1 MINDDIKVAQKIVS
15 HSKSNVSEKP
25 YHSNSFIYRT
35 TNEEISKYQF
45 LLENKDSILSVIAS
59 GNQILNNIFA
69 GGKNIT
75 GFDISTF
82 PKYYLNLQIGA
93 LEVFNL
99 DEFIK
104 FFYEDIEDS
113 EYDDMYDLIHP
124 FLDKETK
131 LFWDGLLNYFD
142 FSEIKDSTLFSS
154 EPVFIDKVQKENVYL
169 HSTNNYNKLKTNIAN
184 SNITY
189 LTGDIFKLANSL
201 KSGYD
206 LINLSSIVYYNDQE
220 DYKKLLSNLPLNE
233 NGEILTYLYDTKIA
247 SHFNFPSCEIHK
259 FPDSKSGMLVY
270 KKMR

>member
-1 MINDDIKVAQKIVS
+1 MINDDIKAAQKIVS

-154 EPVFIDKVQKENVYL
+154 
-169 HSTNNYNKLKTNIAN
+169 
-184 SNITY
+184 
-189 LTGDIFKLANSL
+189 
-201 KSGYD
+201 
-206 LINLSSIVYYNDQE
+206 
-220 DYKKLLSNLPLNE
+220 
-233 NGEILTYLYDTKIA
+233 
-247 SHFNFPSCEIHK
+247 
-259 FPDSKSGMLVY
+259 
-270 KKMR
+270 

>member
-82 PKYYLNLQIGA
+82 PKYYLNLQIGS

-142 FSEIKDSTLFSS
+142 FSEIKD
-154 EPVFIDKVQKENVYL
+154 
-169 HSTNNYNKLKTNIAN
+169 
-184 SNITY
+184 
-189 LTGDIFKLANSL
+189 
-201 KSGYD
+201 
-206 LINLSSIVYYNDQE
+206 
-220 DYKKLLSNLPLNE
+220 
-233 NGEILTYLYDTKIA
+233 
-247 SHFNFPSCEIHK
+247 
-259 FPDSKSGMLVY
+259 LVLV
-270 KKMR
+270 

>member
-1 MINDDIKVAQKIVS
+1 MINDDIKAAQKIVS

-82 PKYYLNLQIGA
+82 PKYYLNLQVGA

-124 FLDKETK
+124 FLDKETR

-154 EPVFIDKVQKENVYL
+154 
-169 HSTNNYNKLKTNIAN
+169 
-184 SNITY
+184 
-189 LTGDIFKLANSL
+189 
-201 KSGYD
+201 
-206 LINLSSIVYYNDQE
+206 
-220 DYKKLLSNLPLNE
+220 
-233 NGEILTYLYDTKIA
+233 
-247 SHFNFPSCEIHK
+247 
-259 FPDSKSGMLVY
+259 
-270 KKMR
+270 

>member
-206 LINLSSIVYYNDQE
+206 LINLSSIVYYND
-220 DYKKLLSNLPLNE
+220 
-233 NGEILTYLYDTKIA
+233 
-247 SHFNFPSCEIHK
+247 
-259 FPDSKSGMLVY
+259 
-270 KKMR
+270 

>member
-124 FLDKETK
+124 FLDKE
-131 LFWDGLLNYFD
+131 
-142 FSEIKDSTLFSS
+142 
-154 EPVFIDKVQKENVYL
+154 V
-169 HSTNNYNKLKTNIAN
+169 
-184 SNITY
+184 
-189 LTGDIFKLANSL
+189 
-201 KSGYD
+201 
-206 LINLSSIVYYNDQE
+206 
-220 DYKKLLSNLPLNE
+220 
-233 NGEILTYLYDTKIA
+233 IL
-247 SHFNFPSCEIHK
+247 
-259 FPDSKSGMLVY
+259 
-270 KKMR
+270 

>member
-1 MINDDIKVAQKIVS
+1 MGENIMINDDIKVAQKIVS

-131 LFWDGLLNYFD
+131 LFF
-142 FSEIKDSTLFSS
+142 E
-154 EPVFIDKVQKENVYL
+154 VFL
-169 HSTNNYNKLKTNIAN
+169 HFLQRYQ
-184 SNITY
+184 
-189 LTGDIFKLANSL
+189 
-201 KSGYD
+201 D
-206 LINLSSIVYYNDQE
+206 L
-220 DYKKLLSNLPLNE
+220 
-233 NGEILTYLYDTKIA
+233 
-247 SHFNFPSCEIHK
+247 
-259 FPDSKSGMLVY
+259 
-270 KKMR
+270 

>member
-1 MINDDIKVAQKIVS
+1 MINDDIKAAQKIVS

-59 GNQILNNIFA
+59 GNQLLNNIFA

-154 EPVFIDKVQKENVYL
+154 
-169 HSTNNYNKLKTNIAN
+169 
-184 SNITY
+184 
-189 LTGDIFKLANSL
+189 
-201 KSGYD
+201 
-206 LINLSSIVYYNDQE
+206 
-220 DYKKLLSNLPLNE
+220 
-233 NGEILTYLYDTKIA
+233 
-247 SHFNFPSCEIHK
+247 
-259 FPDSKSGMLVY
+259 
-270 KKMR
+270 

>member
-1 MINDDIKVAQKIVS
+1 MINDDIRTAQKIVS
-15 HSKSNVSEKP
+15 HSKSNVLEKP

-45 LLENKDSILSVIAS
+45 LLENRDSILSVIAS
-59 GNQILNNIFA
+59 GNQILNSIFA
-69 GGKNIT
+69 GSKNIT

-93 LEVFNL
+93 LVAFNL

-104 FFYEDIEDS
+104 FFYEDIDDL
-113 EYDDMYDLIHP
+113 EYDDMYDLIQP

-142 FSEIKDSTLFSS
+142 FSEIKGSTLFSS
-154 EPVFIDKVQKENVYL
+154 EPVFINKVREENIYL
-169 HSTNNYNKLKTNIAN
+169 NSTNNYNKLKANVAN

-201 KSGYD
+201 RSGYD

-220 DYKKLLSNLPLNE
+220 DYKKLLSSLPLNDD
-233 NGEILTYLYDTKIA
+233 GEILTYLYDTKMA
-247 SHFNFPSCEIHK
+247 PPFDFPNCETHK
-259 FPDSKSGMLVY
+259 FPDSKSGVLVY

>member
-35 TNEEISKYQF
+35 TNEEISKYQC

-104 FFYEDIEDS
+104 F
-113 EYDDMYDLIHP
+113 L
-124 FLDKETK
+124 
-131 LFWDGLLNYFD
+131 
-142 FSEIKDSTLFSS
+142 
-154 EPVFIDKVQKENVYL
+154 
-169 HSTNNYNKLKTNIAN
+169 
-184 SNITY
+184 
-189 LTGDIFKLANSL
+189 
-201 KSGYD
+201 
-206 LINLSSIVYYNDQE
+206 
-220 DYKKLLSNLPLNE
+220 
-233 NGEILTYLYDTKIA
+233 
-247 SHFNFPSCEIHK
+247 
-259 FPDSKSGMLVY
+259 
-270 KKMR
+270 